1 MKRKTPST
9 TLTRDIELIF
19 EISCLRHLD
28 RSWKRFFN
36 PGFANNAEHIFRV
49 TWTAL
54 IISAREKRGDH
65 EKILKMALLHDIGE
79 SRTGDVD
86 YIARQYTT
94 RDDDRAMEHILEG
107 TSLKTE
113 FSLLW
118 KEYEERTSIESQI
131 VKDAD
136 TLDVEI
142 DLREAQARGQEI
154 GKLWDKERKER
165 VYPTLYTASARKM
178 WDEIHRQNPHDWHL
192 NAPNRFTEGD
202 WQKKHGKKS

>member
-1 MKRKTPST
+1 MKKKPAKST
-9 TLTRDIELIF
+9 LVRDIELVF

-54 IISAREKRGDH
+54 IIAAQEQRGDH

-86 YIARQYTT
+86 YITRQYTT
-94 RDDDRAMEHILEG
+94 RDDDRAMSDILKS
-107 TSLKTE
+107 TSLEEE
-113 FSLLW
+113 FSVLW

-142 DLREAQARGQEI
+142 DLREARARGQEI
-154 GKLWDKERKER
+154 GTFWDKERRER
-165 VYPTLYTASARKM
+165 VYPTLFTASARKM
-178 WDEIHRQNPHDWHL
+178 WAEIHRQSPHDWHL
-192 NAPNRFTEGD
+192 NAPNRFTDGD
-202 WQKKHGKKS
+202 WKKEN